1 MSVHLLY
8 IHRMIGPLTQCRL
21 RSYNCFSTHAWRTQ
35 GAREATFATSAQ
47 GCYGAQRLALSDDTD
62 DTCRNLHMLIDG
74 RAPFKNRHEHSAMVR
89 RRGQGCGGRSF
100 QLTRLGSSRNS
111 LGENEGDSSEED
123 PPLHCVQASRPQ
135 RAPELRLFCELWL
148 AATRTQTACFLQ
160 STMRLCSH
168 LLQALV
174 VTARRIYGNTPK
186 ADMLPAVSC

>member
-47 GCYGAQRLALSDDTD
+47 GCYGAQRLALSDDT
-62 DTCRNLHMLIDG
+62 CRNLHVLIDG
-74 RAPFKNRHEHSAMVR
+74 RAPFKNRREHSAMVR

-123 PPLHCVQASRPQ
+123 PLC
-135 RAPELRLFCELWL
+135 
-148 AATRTQTACFLQ
+148 TACKPLGPKGLQ
-160 STMRLCSH
+160 NCASFASSGLPPLGHKRHAFCSPQCVFAH
-168 LLQALV
+168 IFF
-174 VTARRIYGNTPK
+174 RPWW
-186 ADMLPAVSC
+186 